1 MKSFK
6 IEFLIALLIVFLV
19 VPIKVDAMQIF
30 VKTLTGKHITL
41 EVEPTDKIEDVKL
54 KIEDK
59 DGIASYLQKLIFAG
73 KVLEDGNTL
82 QDYSIQKDS
91 TLHLVLN
98 YQYDIGDEIYY
109 NPLTGEVAS
118 TQLEGF
124 YLFNVFSVNNDS
136 ISIMLSDS
144 SVLPK
149 VTYYELESNLLNYL
163 EGWKEKQTARLIT
176 LTEARS
182 FEENGQLPTWLLAS
196 ETVISPLQNYEGFET
211 VYAITDTGINGLFFA
226 SNQFNFRP
234 IITINRNDY
243 NINIETME
251 HGSII
256 YKINENNE
264 VTLIFN
270 PDKGYELGN
279 LIVKN
284 SNDEEISIPNNSF
297 TLPNDGVA
305 MISATFKSI
314 EYQFISGENA
324 TYKDTDLVFTLDGEY
339 DLVDEILVNGNKLD
353 SNDYLIESGSTILTL
368 KKDYLNTLE
377 AGTYELT
384 VNYKNGSSD
393 TTTFVIEDANII
405 DNPETS
411 DNILVYV
418 GACLISII
426 GLIGLRIYFKK
437 NIKTR

>member
-393 TTTFVIEDANII
+393 TTTFVIEDASII

>member
-284 SNDEEISIPNNSF
+284 SND
-297 TLPNDGVA
+297 
-305 MISATFKSI
+305 
-314 EYQFISGENA
+314 
-324 TYKDTDLVFTLDGEY
+324 
-339 DLVDEILVNGNKLD
+339 
-353 SNDYLIESGSTILTL
+353 
-368 KKDYLNTLE
+368 
-377 AGTYELT
+377 
-384 VNYKNGSSD
+384 
-393 TTTFVIEDANII
+393 
-405 DNPETS
+405 
-411 DNILVYV
+411 
-418 GACLISII
+418 
-426 GLIGLRIYFKK
+426 
-437 NIKTR
+437 

>member
-279 LIVKN
+279 LIIKN

-305 MISATFKSI
+305 MISATFKAI

-339 DLVDEILVNGNKLD
+339 NLVDEILVNGNKLD

-393 TTTFVIEDANII
+393 TTTFVIEDASII

-426 GLIGLRIYFKK
+426 GLIGLGIYFKK

>member
-284 SNDEEISIPNNSF
+284 SNGEEISIPNNSF

-305 MISATFKSI
+305 MISVTFKPI

-393 TTTFVIEDANII
+393 TTTFVIEDSSII

-411 DNILVYV
+411 DNILVYI
-418 GACLISII
+418 GTCLISII
-426 GLIGLRIYFKK
+426 GLIGLGIYFKK